1 MSTHDD
7 ERASLGPDDAW
18 ADAAL
23 ALDQAEAR
31 SPQPAPPLDA
41 FLSHS
46 LDTREGQDAGE
57 WEERFEAQ
65 INTFFDEA
73 IARVP
78 GFVDRHLRS
87 FRRVMA
93 RSVSP
98 KTGVGDVVIG
108 MRNVLAGALKTLGG
122 PDVSTTT
129 YTHDKLTE
137 AFEREVVSPAEL
149 ESLLARLFAEFE
161 EEQLGRLAAAYLSQD
176 ELQGAEHDRES
187 LVALVREHLIRRMER
202 EIGHDPLLAQA
213 IRSGIK
219 IGIPATL
226 GYVLFGKL
234 VYGSA
239 LGVETASSLYKEQ
252 LGFYHKLLHRLG
264 KFEIPSWLGAVGW
277 AGGVIGSLAV
287 GGVVEYAL
295 NSVRDIKGAY
305 IRQLNT
311 ARYILLYGENPDEP
325 SGQGLLHVVRGLERQ
340 FVLVHDL
347 KALVPAELLPSP
359 QPPTPE
365 PDAEAALAIDAEPE
379 PEPTSEPEVEPDE
392 APSA

>member
-1 MSTHDD
+1 MSLK
-7 ERASLGPDDAW
+7 EQALLSPDDAW
-18 ADAAL
+18 ASAA
-23 ALDQAEAR
+23 ER
-31 SPQPAPPLDA
+31 LDA
-41 FLSHS
+41 LGQPQEEWSDSQIEAFLAQE
-46 LDTREGQDAGE
+46 LDTREGMSSGE

-87 FRRVMA
+87 FRRVMT
-93 RSVSP
+93 RSISP

-108 MRNVLAGALKTLGG
+108 MRNMFAGALKSVGG
-122 PDVSTTT
+122 PDLSTTT
-129 YTHDKLTE
+129 YTHDALTE
-137 AFEREVVSPAEL
+137 SFEREVVSPAEL

-161 EEQLGRLAAAYLSQD
+161 EEQLNRLAVAYLGEDAATEED
-176 ELQGAEHDRES
+176 EREDV
-187 LVALVREHLIRRMER
+187 VAKLRAHLMRRMER

-213 IRSGIK
+213 IRSGVK

-226 GYVLFGKL
+226 GYMLFGKL
-234 VYGSA
+234 TYGNA
-239 LGVETASSLYKEQ
+239 LGAETASKLYKRQ
-252 LGFYHKLLHRLG
+252 LGFYHKLLGRLD
-264 KFEIPSWLGAVGW
+264 KFEIPTWLGAVGW
-277 AGGVIGSLAV
+277 AGGVVGSLAV

-340 FVLVHDL
+340 FDRAHQLEQLMPQSSPVST
-347 KALVPAELLPSP
+347 ATQGAQAE
-359 QPPTPE
+359 E
-365 PDAEAALAIDAEPE
+365 E
-379 PEPTSEPEVEPDE
+379 
-392 APSA
+392 